1 MRKQNRSPYIRWEGT
16 QMQQEPEKRVGSY
29 RSVQIG
35 VFFAALF
42 LLAVISWIIPLH
54 PKTSEA
60 EKRDLAQFPA
70 FSWAALTSGDY
81 FDDIN
86 TWFADTFPF
95 RDVYVSL
102 NGQFKGAAVA
112 LRHYGTRRSGAGR

>member
-42 LLAVISWIIPLH
+42 LLP
-54 PKTSEA
+54 
-60 EKRDLAQFPA
+60 
-70 FSWAALTSGDY
+70 
-81 FDDIN
+81 
-86 TWFADTFPF
+86 
-95 RDVYVSL
+95 
-102 NGQFKGAAVA
+102 
-112 LRHYGTRRSGAGR
+112 